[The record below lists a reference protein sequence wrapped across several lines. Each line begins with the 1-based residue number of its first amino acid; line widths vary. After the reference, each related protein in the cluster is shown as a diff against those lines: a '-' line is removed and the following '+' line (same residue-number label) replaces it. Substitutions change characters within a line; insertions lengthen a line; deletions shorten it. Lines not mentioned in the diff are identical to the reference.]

1 MLIDNEGKFSFA
13 DKSLLGSLVE
23 ELGHSGP
30 FSRAELEQANV
41 RLTYC
46 RSGREI
52 LNFSESTKSLGM
64 KGSETG
70 SDLSWLRPRDS
81 VKRVNLMY
89 NPLRSLDGIQGLPNL
104 KWIDLRQTMVTDL
117 SPLIGMEKLEA
128 VLAMGAP
135 LDEASYQGEVFE
147 QLSAQGVR
155 VRRSPEDCWQA
166 NLRLQATG
174 VRAVYSGDHDED
186 YFVCAPGLL
195 YSAVPDG
202 ATCRITIEQLDAVI
216 AERDDWD
223 LNSFMDRCFEV
234 T

>member
-1 MLIDNEGKFSFA
+1 MTSEYRYSDRAVRKKLARNLGEKEGYTK
-13 DKSLLGSLVE
+13 E
-23 ELGHSGP
+23 ELSSLDYLTISYANSDFDVLNVSDVLEKAGLYG
-30 FSRAELEQANV
+30 AELD
-41 RLTYC
+41 TD
-46 RSGREI
+46 I
-52 LNFSESTKSLGM
+52 
-64 KGSETG
+64 
-70 SDLSWLRPRDS
+70 SWLRPRDS
-81 VKRVNLMY
+81 IMMLDFRY
-89 NPLRSLDGIQGLPNL
+89 TPISSLNGAGGFPNL
-104 KWIDLRQTMVTDL
+104 EHIDLRQTMVTDL

-128 VLAMGAP
+128 VLAMGTP